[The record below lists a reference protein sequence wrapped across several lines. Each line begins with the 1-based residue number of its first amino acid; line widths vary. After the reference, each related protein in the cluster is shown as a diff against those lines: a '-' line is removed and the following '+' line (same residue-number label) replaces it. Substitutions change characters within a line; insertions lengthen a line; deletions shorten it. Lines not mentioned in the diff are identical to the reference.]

1 MEHQKLIVINLGGTS
16 AQSVAQAVRD
26 CGVFSLIVP
35 FSGGQEAIETKN
47 RSELSLLATVW
58 ASRTNGPKNAVAVIH
73 RHTGARGRC
82 RNAGFGIGAYGRN
95 G

>member
-35 FSGGQEAIETKN
+35 FSGGQEAIENEKPLGIIVTGDCIDVPDERTKKTPW
-47 RSELSLLATVW
+47 LSSIGIPVLEV
-58 ASRTNGPKNAVAVIH
+58 
-73 RHTGARGRC
+73 GAGTPVSV
-82 RNAGFGIGAYGRN
+82 
-95 G
+95 